1 MAIAYDTIV
10 NASFGGSATTT
21 KTWSHTCTGA
31 DRILF
36 VNCLTDANNV
46 SGVTYGGVAMT
57 RILGF
62 ATDYYNVIYALPNPA
77 SGANNVVVTCSVA
90 QNIIPMSVSYTGAK
104 NELPTITNTGS
115 GSSPLSVSVTTT
127 ADNSWIMGYVR
138 RTTGGSITAST
149 GTILRASD
157 TTYSLY
163 TIDSN
168 APTTPAGSDSLNI
181 TYTGTC
187 YMGIVAFAPATAATS
202 HIKSADGIL
211 YANIKSADGVANS

>member
-1 MAIAYDTIV
+1 MSIAYDTVV

-21 KTWSHTCTGA
+21 KTWSHTCSGS
-31 DRILF
+31 DRIIF
-36 VNCLTDANNV
+36 VQTLTDGNNV

-57 RILGF
+57 RVYGQT
-62 ATDYYNVIYALPNPA
+62 TDFYSTIYALPNPA
-77 SGANNVVVTCSVA
+77 TGANNVVVTCSVA

-104 NELPTITNTGS
+104 NEVPTISNTGS

-127 ADNSWIMGYVR
+127 ADNSWLLGYVR
-138 RTTGGSITAST
+138 KTTSGTITAGA
-149 GTILRASD
+149 GTTLRASD
-157 TTYSLY
+157 TTYGLY
-163 TIDSN
+163 TCDSG

-211 YANIKSADGVANS
+211 YANIKSADGVTN